1 MGAPLFTNRMIAVNP
16 DRTWSFESLQKFQQ
30 LFTLLG
36 GDTGSIPATR
46 VTFSPTGSLSSTD
59 MQAVAAELDADLTA
73 HTGNTSNPHA
83 VTKTQVGLGNV
94 DNTSDANKP
103 VSTAQAAADAAVQ
116 AFAIQRANHT
126 GTQTAA
132 TISDFSA
139 AADARVAAAVGVSVQ
154 AYDAD
159 LTAWAGKTA
168 PSGVAVGT
176 TDTQTLSNKTL
187 ATPVVTG
194 TEYTQ
199 QGAVTSKGAA
209 ATLTIAEL
217 LTRIIQYT
225 GAADTLTLPTGA
237 NIEAGV
243 MAGLAVDRAFE
254 FNVINTGSGTATI
267 ATAAGL
273 TLVGTMTVAAG
284 ASGAFRVRKTATDTY
299 TVYRIA

>member
-1 MGAPLFTNRMIAVNP
+1 MARVDFSSRAPIGVVTVGGQKLVVFATEDMIRQLRVVRDSVNAV
-16 DRTWSFESLQKFQQ
+16 E
-30 LFTLLG
+30 
-36 GDTGSIPATR
+36 TGLTASGI
-46 VTFSPTGSLSSTD
+46 TFSPTGGLSSTD
-59 MQAVAAELDADLTA
+59 VQAMGAELDSEKASVASLNA
-73 HTGNTSNPHA
+73 HTGNTSNPHS

-116 AFAIQRANHT
+116 AFAIQRGNHT
-126 GTQTAA
+126 GTQTAS
-132 TISDFSA
+132 TISDFNT
-139 AADARVAAAVGVSVQ
+139 AADARVT
-154 AYDAD
+154 Y
-159 LTAWAGKTA
+159 TA
-168 PSGVAVGT
+168 
-176 TDTQTLSNKTL
+176 
-187 ATPVVTG
+187 
-194 TEYTQ
+194 

-225 GAADTLTLPTGA
+225 GAAASLTLPTGSD
-237 NIEAGV
+237 IEAGV
-243 MAGLAVDRAFE
+243 SGLAADRAFE

-273 TLVGTMTVAAG
+273 TLVGTMTVTAG

>member
-1 MGAPLFTNRMIAVNP
+1 MARVDFSARAPIGVVTVGGQKLFVFATEDMIRQLRVVRESVNAV
-16 DRTWSFESLQKFQQ
+16 E
-30 LFTLLG
+30 
-36 GDTGSIPATR
+36 TGLTASGIM
-46 VTFSPTGSLSSTD
+46 FSPTGGLSSTNV
-59 MQAVAAELDADLTA
+59 QAMGAELDSEKASVASLNA
-73 HTGNTSNPHA
+73 HTGNTSNPHS

-116 AFAIQRANHT
+116 AFAIQRGNHT
-126 GTQTAA
+126 GSQTAS
-132 TISDFSA
+132 TISDFNT
-139 AADARVAAAVGVSVQ
+139 AADARVT
-154 AYDAD
+154 Y
-159 LTAWAGKTA
+159 TA
-168 PSGVAVGT
+168 
-176 TDTQTLSNKTL
+176 
-187 ATPVVTG
+187 
-194 TEYTQ
+194 
-199 QGAVTSKGAA
+199 QGAVTSKAAA

-254 FNVINTGSGTATI
+254 FNIINTGSGTATI